1 MVLIVK
7 ITLILHKIKL
17 NKMSENK
24 NNLPAKLN
32 LPPEQLTPELI
43 KAFFQKEISKK
54 EYQEVLSNLDKIEPT
69 KDNLQEVD
77 KVMKGVNGVIK
88 KLTAFAKET
97 GSYYDK
103 AHKNILAMMAE
114 LLSAITTKVDVINA
128 AKEARNNE
136 LLAEIA
142 KANAEK
148 ARIELINSSMTQFI
162 NNCTQFIATA
172 TTDKQITAI
181 QKRIGS
187 EKSREGFYSEFLDEF
202 KSKCAVLDPLIKERK
217 EYIKKM
223 DELSAAALKAA
234 EEKDRKRLLI
244 LKSNRNSLKMT
255 WKKTYCACRKN
266 LLIKFLLTRLF
277 RLENQRARR

>member
-1 MVLIVK
+1 
-7 ITLILHKIKL
+7 
-17 NKMSENK
+17 
-24 NNLPAKLN
+24 
-32 LPPEQLTPELI
+32 
-43 KAFFQKEISKK
+43 
-54 EYQEVLSNLDKIEPT
+54 
-69 KDNLQEVD
+69 
-77 KVMKGVNGVIK
+77 
-88 KLTAFAKET
+88 
-97 GSYYDK
+97 
-103 AHKNILAMMAE
+103 
-114 LLSAITTKVDVINA
+114 
-128 AKEARNNE
+128 
-136 LLAEIA
+136 
-142 KANAEK
+142 
-148 ARIELINSSMTQFI
+148 MTQFI

-234 EEKDRKRLLI
+234 EEKDPEAAADIKEQQEQLENDMEENILRLQED
-244 LKSNRNSLKMT
+244 
-255 WKKTYCACRKN
+255 

>member
-136 LLAEIA
+136 LLA
-142 KANAEK
+142 K
-148 ARIELINSSMTQFI
+148 SP
-162 NNCTQFIATA
+162 
-172 TTDKQITAI
+172 KQM
-181 QKRIGS
+181 QK
-187 EKSREGFYSEFLDEF
+187 KQ
-202 KSKCAVLDPLIKERK
+202 
-217 EYIKKM
+217 
-223 DELSAAALKAA
+223 ELSL
-234 EEKDRKRLLI
+234 
-244 LKSNRNSLKMT
+244 
-255 WKKTYCACRKN
+255 
-266 LLIKFLLTRLF
+266 
-277 RLENQRARR
+277 